1 MISKGRAYF
10 LAGALQGSML
20 TSSERVSNKNITHL
34 KSNGEIYEGN
44 GGPGVDA
51 HSNATPVADR
61 V

>member
-1 MISKGRAYF
+1 MISKGQAYF

-20 TSSERVSNKNITHL
+20 SSSERVSNKTTAHL

-44 GGPGVDA
+44 GSPGVDV
-51 HSNATPVADR
+51 HSNATPVDDR

>member
-1 MISKGRAYF
+1 MYF

-20 TSSERVSNKNITHL
+20 SSSERVSNKNTAHL

-44 GGPGVDA
+44 GGPGVDV
-51 HSNATPVADR
+51 HSNATPVDDR

>member
-1 MISKGRAYF
+1 MISKRQVYF

-20 TSSERVSNKNITHL
+20 TDPERVSNKNTAHL
-34 KSNGEIYEGN
+34 KSNGEIHEGN
-44 GGPGVDA
+44 GEPGVGV